1 VRDRVV
7 WGLTALYAVL
17 FTALGVVRYSAH
29 RNFVDFG
36 IFAQTAASAFGCFC
50 NAVEGSHYAFHFS
63 PMLYIVGAVI
73 ALVRSPIALIA
84 LQAIAGALVIP
95 PIAGIVARHGDRRLS
110 RLTAAVVFLYPA
122 LGGAIFTD
130 FHENGF
136 APAAVAWML
145 WAFDGGYLVATAFA
159 AAIVLCVKEDQALFL
174 AAAGGI
180 GAWRY
185 RGSTAGRYALGIGV
199 AALAVFGLFFLAIQ
213 PHAAANP
220 QWAPTRFYAW
230 TAADVRALVPL
241 GVLERL
247 GFFAL
252 AFGPLLFL
260 PFRSCMMWLAAAPLA
275 EVLLSRMSTT
285 FTLGTHYAG
294 AWIGYVLVAFA
305 FAVGGLGAPRARK
318 YLWWCIA
325 ICVLEYAVA
334 NPLHPGL
341 NLHPPAPRDA
351 ALERVLRGLPPD
363 ISIATQEEAYTHLA
377 LRDPYARPLPDDP
390 ARITHACFVLLDR
403 DYPDSPRLVEYGS
416 RVDALVRSG
425 VYATVL
431 HRGGIELY
439 RRRGA
444 CR

>member
-1 VRDRVV
+1 MRDRVV
-7 WGLTALYAVL
+7 WALTALYAAL
-17 FTALGVVRYSAH
+17 FTGLGILRYQTH

-36 IFAQTAASAFGCFC
+36 IFAQTSASAFGCFC

-63 PMLYIVGAVI
+63 PILYLAGAAVW
-73 ALVRSPIALIA
+73 LVRSPFTMIA

-95 PIAGIVARHGDRRLS
+95 PVAGIVARHGDRALS
-110 RLTAAVVFLYPA
+110 RLAGVVVFLYPA

-145 WAFDGGYLVATAFA
+145 WAFDGGYFVTSTVA
-159 AAIVLCVKEDQALFL
+159 AAIALCVKEDQALFL
-174 AAAGGI
+174 AVAGGF

-185 RGSTAGRYALGIGV
+185 RGKAAGRYALGIGI
-199 AALAVFGLFFLAIQ
+199 AGLLIFTLFFAYIQ
-213 PHAAANP
+213 PHATANP
-220 QWAPTRFYAW
+220 HWAPTRFYAW
-230 TAADVRALVPL
+230 TSADLRGLVPR
-241 GVLERL
+241 GFLERA

-260 PFRSCMMWLAAAPLA
+260 PFRSRMMWLAAAPLA

-285 FTLGTHYAG
+285 YTLGTHYAG
-294 AWIGYVLVAFA
+294 AWAGYVLVAFA
-305 FAVGGLGAPRARK
+305 FAITGMQTRRARAF
-318 YLWWCIA
+318 LWS
-325 ICVLEYAVA
+325 CVALCAVEYAVA

-341 NLHPPAPRDA
+341 NLHPVAARDV
-351 ALERVLRGLPPD
+351 ALERVLHELPPD
-363 ISIATQEEAYTHLA
+363 MSIATQEEAYTHLA

-390 ARITHACFVLLDR
+390 ARITHACFILLDR

-416 RVDALVRSG
+416 TVETLVRDG
-425 VYATVL
+425 VYSSAL
-431 HRGGIELY
+431 HSGGIDLY
-439 RRRGA
+439 RRSGA